1 MFKSALIAGLVL
13 AVMMLHTQ
21 PATAD
26 LDQTRALQ
34 VASGPL
40 VIVPAMVTCPAL
52 ARVVN
57 PI

>member
-1 MFKSALIAGLVL
+1 MFKATLITGLVL

-26 LDQTRALQ
+26 LAPARALQ
-34 VASGPL
+34 VASCPL
-40 VIVPAMVTCPAL
+40 VIVPAMDTCPVS
-52 ARVVN
+52 ARGVS